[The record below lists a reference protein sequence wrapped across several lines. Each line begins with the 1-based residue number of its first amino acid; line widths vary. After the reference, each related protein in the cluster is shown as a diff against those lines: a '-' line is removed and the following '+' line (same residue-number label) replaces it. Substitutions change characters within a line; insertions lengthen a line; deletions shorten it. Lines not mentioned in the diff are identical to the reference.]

1 MTLIKSVSI
10 AGRFQRSVRLDADV
24 KTTGS
29 LEGFRCQRSAGEA
42 LTGMV
47 DQIAQSSQRAF
58 TWTGPYGGGKSSLA
72 LAFAALVGP
81 DGERR
86 TAAKAAFGKD
96 LSGRLL
102 SALHPSREGWLIVPV
117 VGRRGDPIAQ
127 IAEALRVASGSRR
140 APPSNPKEL
149 IARLVKEADDRPRDG
164 VLLLIDELGK
174 VLEGAARDH
183 GDIHFF
189 QELAEAAARSSGKLV
204 VVGILHQAFEQYAS
218 RLGSNARDDWAK
230 IQGRYADIPLVAGV
244 DEVVDLVGRAIQ
256 SKKPVGSKISA
267 SVASDIARRRP
278 TAPVDLAE
286 RLDKCWPLH
295 PVTALLL
302 GPMSRKR
309 FGQNERSVFGFLSSS
324 EPAAFRDYLTNADER
339 ASRLFDPA
347 MFWDYLRINL
357 EPAILASNESHRWAQ
372 AADAVERAEG
382 RGSDL
387 HVRLAKSIATIEMF
401 KNGSG
406 LAASPEVLLA
416 CLNDQK
422 PPAVEAALEDLARWS
437 VVVFRKHT
445 ESWAIFAGS
454 DFDIDDAIRRADATI
469 AELDLVKLGQLAGL
483 QPVLAKKHYYET
495 GTLRWF
501 QYELARAT
509 SLETAK
515 FPRTEA
521 DGRFVLIIPDGNE
534 SRERL
539 LDICGRV
546 SAANKDLLAIGIPHN
561 ATRIN
566 ELGRELLSL
575 EKVRTQPELDG
586 DAIAR
591 REVHARIAATT
602 AELSEE
608 LRTDLTGADWF
619 VAGKRKQQ
627 AAGASLSRFASEMA
641 DQTFPHSPRIKSELV
656 NRDRPS
662 SNTQAGI
669 RALLHAMVTQ
679 ADQKYLGIDGFPI
692 ERGLYSTLLEAPGL
706 HRQKGGKWRFGHPDT
721 SQDSIGNTYM
731 AAWAEADRLFDSDF
745 GAISLDA
752 LYEAWMRPPFG
763 IRKGILPVL
772 AVAYALGRRKSL
784 AFYADNQFAPEIDDY
799 FIDRLL
805 QDSSL
810 IALRRVDRTKSKTEM
825 VAGLA
830 AAASKLTGEECAAEP
845 LDVARRL
852 VRFVYDLPP
861 WARKSLGLSSQAMEV
876 RRILLA
882 AHDPH
887 RTLLVDLPGVFEASS
902 PAATV
907 KKIETSLKELR
918 SAYPKMLQQLKN
930 HLLQAL
936 GHDAADDLEE
946 LRQRAAIVR
955 DLKGEL
961 RDEAFAGR
969 LAAFTGADL
978 EIESIVGFSINRP
991 VRDWSDRDPDVA
1003 LLALAELAVKFR
1015 RNEMLAQI
1023 RGQPTHRQAFAV
1035 LIGTGQDGNEL
1046 VETFEVRERDKSAV
1060 AGLSVELS
1068 KILKSADRNIA
1079 LAALAQTGLTLS
1091 SVAPGT
1097 RRPR

>member
-24 KTTGS
+24 KSTGS

-47 DQIAQSSQRAF
+47 EQIAQSSQRAF

-72 LAFAALVGP
+72 LAFAALVGAE
-81 DGERR
+81 GARR
-86 TAAKAAFGKD
+86 AAAKAAFGKD
-96 LSGRLL
+96 LSATLL

-117 VGRRGDPIAQ
+117 VGRRTDPIAE
-127 IAEALRVASGSRR
+127 IAEALRTASGSRR
-140 APPSNPKEL
+140 PPPSNSKEL
-149 IARLVKEADDRPRDG
+149 IGRLVKEAGDRPRDG

-174 VLEGAARDH
+174 FLEGAARDR

-189 QELAEAAARSSGKLV
+189 QELAEAAARSSGKLI
-204 VVGILHQAFEQYAS
+204 VVGILHQAFEQYAA
-218 RLGSNARDDWAK
+218 RLGSVARDDWAK

-256 SKKPVGSKISA
+256 SKKPAASKVSA
-267 SVASDIARRRP
+267 AVASDIARRRP
-278 TAPVDLAE
+278 TAPSDLGA
-286 RLDKCWPLH
+286 RLDNCWPLH

-324 EPAAFRDYLTNADER
+324 EPAAFREYLQNTDER
-339 ASRLFDPA
+339 TSRLFDPP

-382 RGSDL
+382 RGGDI

-406 LAASPEVLLA
+406 LAASRDVLLA

-422 PPAVEAALEDLARWS
+422 PAAVEAALEDLARWS

-445 ESWAIFAGS
+445 NSWAIFAGS

-501 QYELARAT
+501 QYELARAA
-509 SLETAK
+509 SLEGAR
-515 FPRTEA
+515 FSRTDA
-521 DGRFVLIIPDGNE
+521 DGRFLLIIPDGNE
-534 SRERL
+534 NRDQLFEMCS
-539 LDICGRV
+539 RV
-546 SAANKDLLAIGIPHN
+546 SAANKGLLAIGIPNN
-561 ATRIN
+561 ATRIS

-575 EKVRTQPELDG
+575 EKVSKQPELEG

-591 REVHARIAATT
+591 REVQARIAATI

-619 VAGKRKQQ
+619 VAGKRRQQ
-627 AAGASLSRFASEMA
+627 AVGASLSRFASDMA
-641 DQTFPHSPRIKSELV
+641 DQTFPMSPRIKSELV

-669 RALLHAMVTQ
+669 RVLLHAMVTQ
-679 ADQKYLGIDGFPI
+679 ADQKHLGIEGFPI

-706 HRQKGGKWRFGHPDT
+706 HRLRGNKWRFGQPDT
-721 SQDSIGNTYM
+721 APESIGSTYA
-731 AAWAEADRLFDSDF
+731 AAWAEADRLLDNDS
-745 GAISLDA
+745 GAISLDVI
-752 LYEAWMRPPFG
+752 YDAWAQSPFG

-772 AVAYALGRRKSL
+772 AVAYALGKRSSL
-784 AFYADNQFAPEIDDY
+784 ALYADNQFAPEIDDY

-805 QDSSL
+805 QDPAL
-810 IALRRVDRTKSKTEM
+810 IALRRIDRTKSKTEM
-825 VAGLA
+825 IAGLA
-830 AAASKLTGEECAAEP
+830 ATAAKLTGEECAAEP

-852 VRFVYDLPP
+852 VKFVYDLPP
-861 WARKSLGLSSQAMEV
+861 WARKSLGLSAQAMEV

-902 PAATV
+902 PSATV

-918 SAYPKMLQQLKN
+918 DAYPKMLQHLTS

-936 GHDAADDLEE
+936 GHDTPEDLED
-946 LRQRAAIVR
+946 LRQRAATVR

-969 LAAFTGADL
+969 LATFTGAEK

-1015 RNEMLAQI
+1015 RNEMLAHI
-1023 RGQPTHRQAFAV
+1023 RGQPAHRQAFAV
-1035 LIGTGQDGNEL
+1035 LIGTGQGGNEL
-1046 VETFEVRERDKSAV
+1046 IETFEVKGRDKDAI

-1068 KILKSADRNIA
+1068 KILKSADRSIA

-1091 SVAPGT
+1091 SAARGA
-1097 RRPR
+1097 RRQK